1 MLALHL
7 FPCLLFRRG
16 AAPFPGPPKSLPQRS
31 SSCAPAPCLPEH
43 KITCSPYT
51 YSPAYCSG
59 QELRHF
65 LALLRAYPS
74 AAAAVPQLPSPLC
87 VHPATLLPG
96 SGIMGLPKVG
106 CGSCGVCRWVQEFEV
121 IAIVLLACVHASVL
135 SLPPD
140 SIGIMRSW
148 VRQLK
153 GVQLG
158 ARV

>member
-59 QELRHF
+59 EELRHF

-87 VHPATLLPG
+87 VHQPPYCQAQASWGCQRLG
-96 SGIMGLPKVG
+96 AAAVG
-106 CGSCGVCRWVQEFEV
+106 CVGGCKSLRSLLLYCLLVYMQACSAFLLTASASC
-121 IAIVLLACVHASVL
+121 VLGC
-135 SLPPD
+135 D
-140 SIGIMRSW
+140 S
-148 VRQLK
+148 
-153 GVQLG
+153 
-158 ARV
+158 